1 MNRFERILQIVLRIG
16 GITVLTAFFA
26 IFLPVRWMATTHEWL
41 GLGAFPEAPIVDYL
55 ARSAS
60 LLYAWHGGMLLVIST
75 DVRRFRPLLR
85 YIAIT
90 TVVCGLLLVGI
101 DLHAGLPS
109 YWTLWEGPPI
119 ALIGIA
125 LIALVG
131 RVESRS

>member
-1 MNRFERILQIVLRIG
+1 MNRSERILQIVLRIG
-16 GITVLTAFFA
+16 GITMLTAFFA

-119 ALIGIA
+119 ALIGLV

-131 RVESRS
+131 RVENRS